1 MFPEKYLDKRILT
14 KKITRFLKKFE
25 NFVTLFI
32 K

>member
-14 KKITRFLKKFE
+14 KKITVFLKKFE